1 MPNIARPCHG
11 LAEPLDHAH
20 PRGRQGRALDTHQLT
35 EAKQGKFRYTI
46 GPYSDPVLRVP
57 PGDRVVVETRDAF
70 EGAVRTEQDLPSR
83 VLRMPFVNPQNGPIM
98 VEGAEKGDVLAVC
111 IESMSPRGP
120 NPRGTCCRI
129 PQSGALSG
137 NSLTLL
143 LASDLPEIGRKVDVD
158 EQGVHRSKRVTLPH
172 RRTSAR

>member
-1 MPNIARPCHG
+1 MR
-11 LAEPLDHAH
+11 
-20 PRGRQGRALDTHQLT
+20 
-35 EAKQGKFRYTI
+35 
-46 GPYSDPVLRVP
+46 

-70 EGAVRTEQDLPSR
+70 EGVVRTEQDLLSR
-83 VLRMPFVNPQNGPIM
+83 VLRMPFVNPRNGPNM
-98 VEGAEKGDVLAVC
+98 VEGAEEGDVLAVY

-120 NPRGTCCRI
+120 NPRGTCCWI

-143 LASDLPEIGRKVDVD
+143 LAANLPEIVRKVDVD
-158 EQGVHRSKRVTLPH
+158 EQGVYRSKRVTLPH